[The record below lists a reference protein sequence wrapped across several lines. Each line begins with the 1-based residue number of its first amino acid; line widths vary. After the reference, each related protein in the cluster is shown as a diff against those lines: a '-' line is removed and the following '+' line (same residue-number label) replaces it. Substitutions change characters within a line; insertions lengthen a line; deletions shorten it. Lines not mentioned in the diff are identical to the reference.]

1 MDHQI
6 AIEWRNKEH
15 WARLNV
21 DLNAMNSV
29 IDASPEV
36 LS

>member
-1 MDHQI
+1 MDHEI
-6 AIEWRNKEH
+6 AIEWRNKDH

-21 DLNAMNSV
+21 DLKAMNSA
-29 IDASPEV
+29 IDASPQV